1 MSPRASQCAKGK
13 QGMGESNSSVN
24 FVVSLSIHDNG
35 MANFE
40 RIVQQMIEGT
50 RQEPGCTA
58 YDWYM
63 DKERR
68 QCRLLEQYCDGAA
81 VLAHL
86 RGRVVQELV
95 QKLME
100 CCTITNFEVYG
111 DPGEEATTILQS
123 IPATI
128 FSPWR
133 MLRG

>member
-1 MSPRASQCAKGK
+1 
-13 QGMGESNSSVN
+13 MGESNSSVH

-68 QCRLLEQYCDGAA
+68 QCRLLETYCDGAA

>member
-1 MSPRASQCAKGK
+1 
-13 QGMGESNSSVN
+13 MGESNSSVV

-35 MANFE
+35 IANFE
-40 RIVQQMIEGT
+40 RIAQQMIEGT
-50 RQEPGCTA
+50 RQETGCVV

-68 QCRLLEQYCDGAA
+68 QCRLLEQYCDAGA

-111 DPGEEATTILQS
+111 DPGLEATTILQ
-123 IPATI
+123 
-128 FSPWR
+128 
-133 MLRG
+133 